1 MSVIPSLKFAKMAVL
16 TFDLNTTGSAS
27 RDELPIRTSI
37 TRSEPM
43 VPKSDGR
50 DD

>member
-1 MSVIPSLKFAKMAVL
+1 MSVIPSLKYAKMAVL

-37 TRSEPM
+37 TRSET
-43 VPKSDGR
+43 DGPEVR
-50 DD
+50 W